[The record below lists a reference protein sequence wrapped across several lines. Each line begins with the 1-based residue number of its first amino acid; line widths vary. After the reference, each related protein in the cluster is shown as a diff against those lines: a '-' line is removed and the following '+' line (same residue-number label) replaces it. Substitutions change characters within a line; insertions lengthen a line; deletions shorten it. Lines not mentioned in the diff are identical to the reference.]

1 MQPDMEL
8 RRALEAVRGLSEQS
22 PSWNSVLS
30 TANRLVGSDAAVLIV
45 FNGES
50 VVDVQQSGADAA
62 AVRDYAGHFHTED
75 VMTLPSVVKPPGTW
89 LDTQILLPE
98 QRRQRSAY
106 YVDFMCKH
114 RMRQLYSFIIENS
127 PDRRTSLGFQRE
139 SAWDGLSSF
148 LAGERIRTYTQ
159 ALQQAVERR
168 RAHAASW
175 LATTDHAFDALAEA
189 SCLAHSSGQIVHASP
204 AAKELFD
211 SRGSVIVTGGRIS
224 HPDPKDRAQLQA
236 SLLSAGVTDKVQQLV
251 FRDSRTGLPVH
262 LELVCANPLLRMG
275 REPLVFI
282 RLRRAGQQAVASP
295 ERLMQPLGITLAE
308 ARVLHALASGLS
320 VSNYAESNGVSIHT
334 VRKQVAALMIKI
346 DCSRQV
352 DLVRTALNVRH

>member
-1 MQPDMEL
+1 MQPDTQL
-8 RRALEAVRGLSEQS
+8 RRALEAVRALSEQA
-22 PSWNSVLS
+22 PSWSSVLW

-45 FNGES
+45 FSGDS

-98 QRRQRSAY
+98 PRRQRSAY

-114 RMRQLYSFIIENS
+114 RMRQLYSFMIENG

-139 SAWDGLSSF
+139 SAWDGLSAF
-148 LAGERIRTYTQ
+148 LASERIRTYTQ

-168 RAHAASW
+168 RAQAASW

-189 SCLAHSSGQIVHASP
+189 SCLVHRSGQIVHTSP

-211 SRGSVIVTGGRIS
+211 SRGSVVVKGGRIS
-224 HPDPKDRAQLQA
+224 HPDPRERSRLEA
-236 SLLSAGVTDKVQQLV
+236 SLREASSTESVRQLV
-251 FRDSRTGLPVH
+251 FRDSRAGLPVH
-262 LELVCANPLLRMG
+262 LELVRANPLLRMG
-275 REPLVFI
+275 SEPLVFI
-282 RLRRAGQQAVASP
+282 RLRRAGLQAVASP
-295 ERLMQPLGITLAE
+295 ERLLQALCITLAE
-308 ARVLHALASGLS
+308 ARVLHALATGLS
-320 VSNYAESNGVSIHT
+320 VSNYAQSNGVSIHT
-334 VRKQVAALMIKI
+334 VRKQVATLMIKLA
-346 DCSRQV
+346 CTRQV
-352 DLVRTALNVRH
+352 DLVRAALEIRD